1 MEEEEKNGESDGERG
16 ELWGRAGEL
25 NLHARRVI
33 WYRHGILVEGG
44 GLGRGKDPRC
54 KVEKRI
60 QDNRMCM

>member
-1 MEEEEKNGESDGERG
+1 MTARG
-16 ELWGRAGEL
+16 IVGACGGV

-33 WYRHGILVEGG
+33 WHRHGILGVWRLRGG
-44 GLGRGKDPRC
+44 SEVREIRG